1 MWCACR
7 IPKTQHPKIQKSQK
21 LKTYEQIR
29 AEQVEQNP
37 TLQKMVNG
45 VTIQLDETEYN
56 ETIDGWA
63 TNIYN
68 GQVRV
73 VPGATVQV
81 TGGLTASGT
90 TDSEGNFLFNVCKDL
105 GETVVTIKAIDPD
118 YPQTFAMWH
127 DIKTWDGHRPL
138 VGIMAH
144 VYKGDYTAYYHAGS
158 FNISGYGMGTCNKCI
173 KQWTPR

>member
-1 MWCACR
+1 MNR
-7 IPKTQHPKIQKSQK
+7 GDQLGNESYLLTSEV
-21 LKTYEQIR
+21 KTYEQIR
-29 AEQVEQNP
+29 EEQVAQYP

-56 ETIDGWA
+56 ETIDDWA
-63 TNIYN
+63 TVNYRS
-68 GQVRV
+68 QVRV

-118 YPQTFAMWH
+118 YPQTFGIWH
-127 DIKTWDGHRPL
+127 DIETWDGHRPL
-138 VGIMAH
+138 VGLSNN
-144 VYKGDYTAYYHAGS
+144 VYSGDYTAYYHRGN
-158 FNISGYGMGTCNKCI
+158 FNISGYGMGSCNGCMT
-173 KQWTPR
+173 QWTPR